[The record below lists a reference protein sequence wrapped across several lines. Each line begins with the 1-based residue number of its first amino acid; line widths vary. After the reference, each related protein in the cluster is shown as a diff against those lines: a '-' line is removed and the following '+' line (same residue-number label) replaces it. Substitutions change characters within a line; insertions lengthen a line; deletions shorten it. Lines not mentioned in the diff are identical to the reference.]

1 MRIICLLLSCF
12 ILSSCAEAVNED
24 DLQMLNGYW
33 EIEEVLFPDGNSKK
47 YSINTT
53 IEYIEYDNK
62 SGFRKK
68 VQPRLDGTF
77 ITSDDAESFEIV
89 EKNNKF
95 IVLYKNE
102 LSQWEEEIRTLSA
115 EKLVLASKEGVVYY
129 YKRFEGVLDK

>member
-1 MRIICLLLSCF
+1 
-12 ILSSCAEAVNED
+12 
-24 DLQMLNGYW
+24 MLNGYW